1 MSRTR
6 LAAIAATFTCALMLV
21 GGTGVASA
29 QTAPAATQTLAK
41 TIKVTG
47 ASKSGKKLKAKYT
60 ISRFI
65 AKGNKTYAL
74 GTLKGT
80 LGGKHFTKR
89 NVRMPFAQTTGG
101 AAAAQATSCQV
112 LDLVVNPITLNLLG
126 LVVHTDTIHLNITAV
141 PGAGNLLGN
150 LLCGILGILNPVTG
164 GTTGGLTGAQL
175 AQLLNAIL
183 GALTPVL
190 GG

>member
-6 LAAIAATFTCALMLV
+6 LAAVAATLTCAFMLV
-21 GGTGVASA
+21 GGTGIASA
-29 QTAPAATQTLAK
+29 QTAPATQQLAK
-41 TIKVTG
+41 TINVTG
-47 ASKSGKKLKAKYT
+47 TAKNGKKMTAKYT
-60 ISRFI
+60 IDRFI

-74 GTLKGT
+74 GTLKGKVGRT
-80 LGGKHFTKR
+80 HFTKK
-89 NVRMPFAQTTGG
+89 NVKMPVTQSTG

-112 LDLVVNPITLNLLG
+112 LDLVINPINLNLLG

-150 LLCGILGILNPVTG
+150 LLCGILGILNPPTG
-164 GTTGGLTGAQL
+164 GTGGLTGAQL

>member
-6 LAAIAATFTCALMLV
+6 LAAVAATFTCALMLV

-29 QTAPAATQTLAK
+29 QTAPATQQLAK
-41 TIKVTG
+41 TINVTG
-47 ASKSGKKLKAKYT
+47 TAKNGKKMTAKYT
-60 ISRFI
+60 IDHFI

-74 GTLKGT
+74 GTLKGKI
-80 LGGKHFTKR
+80 GGRHFTKR
-89 NVRMPFAQTTGG
+89 HVRMPVAQGTG
-101 AAAAQATSCQV
+101 AAAAQVTSCQV
-112 LDLVVNPITLNLLG
+112 LDLVINPITLNLLG

-150 LLCGILGILNPVTG
+150 LLCGILGILNPPTG
-164 GTTGGLTGAQL
+164 GTGGLTGAQL

-183 GALTPVL
+183 GALTPVT
-190 GG
+190 G

>member
-6 LAAIAATFTCALMLV
+6 LAAAAATLTCALMLV

-29 QTAPAATQTLAK
+29 QTAPATQQLAK

-47 ASKSGKKLKAKYT
+47 TTASGKKMNAKYT
-60 ISRFI
+60 IDRFI

-74 GTLKGT
+74 GTLKGKVA
-80 LGGKHFTKR
+80 GKHFTKR
-89 NVRMPFAQTTGG
+89 NVKMPVAQSTG

-112 LDLVVNPITLNLLG
+112 LDLVINPITLNLLG

-150 LLCGILGILNPVTG
+150 LLCGILGILNPPTG
-164 GTTGGLTGAQL
+164 GTGGLTGAQL

>member
-6 LAAIAATFTCALMLV
+6 LAAVAATFTCALMLV
-21 GGTGVASA
+21 AGTGVASA
-29 QTAPAATQTLAK
+29 AQTAPATQKLAK
-41 TIKVTG
+41 TIRVSG
-47 ASKSGKKLKAKYT
+47 ATQSGKKMNAKYT
-60 ISRFI
+60 INRFI

-74 GTLKGT
+74 GTLKGKV
-80 LGGKHFTKR
+80 GGKHFTKR
-89 NVRMPFAQTTGG
+89 NVKMPVAQSTG

-112 LDLVVNPITLNLLG
+112 LDLVINPINLNLLG

-150 LLCGILGILNPVTG
+150 LLCGILGILNPPTG
-164 GTTGGLTGAQL
+164 GTGPLSAGQL

>member
-6 LAAIAATFTCALMLV
+6 LAAVAAMFTCALMLV

-29 QTAPAATQTLAK
+29 QTAPATQQLAK

-47 ASKSGKKLKAKYT
+47 ATKSGKRMNAKYT
-60 ISRFI
+60 INRFI
-65 AKGNKTYAL
+65 AKGNQTYAV

-89 NVRMPFAQTTGG
+89 GVKMPVAQSTG

-112 LDLVVNPITLNLLG
+112 LDLVINPITLNLLG
-126 LVVHTDTIHLNITAV
+126 LVVHTDTIHLNITAI

-150 LLCGILGILNPVTG
+150 LLCGILGILNPPTG
-164 GTTGGLTGAQL
+164 GTGGLTGAQL

>member
-6 LAAIAATFTCALMLV
+6 LAAVAATFTCALMLV
-21 GGTGVASA
+21 GGTGIASA
-29 QTAPAATQTLAK
+29 QTAPATQKLAK
-41 TIKVTG
+41 TIRVTG
-47 ASKSGKKLKAKYT
+47 ATQSGKKMNAKYT
-60 ISRFI
+60 INRFI

-74 GTLKGT
+74 GTLKGKV
-80 LGGKHFTKR
+80 GGKHFTKR
-89 NVRMPFAQTTGG
+89 NVKLPVAQSTG

-112 LDLVVNPITLNLLG
+112 LDLVINPINLNLLG

-141 PGAGNLLGN
+141 PGPGNLLGN
-150 LLCGILGILNPVTG
+150 LLCGILGILNPPTG
-164 GTTGGLTGAQL
+164 GTGGLTGAQL

>member
-6 LAAIAATFTCALMLV
+6 LAAVAATLTCALMLV

-29 QTAPAATQTLAK
+29 QTAPAAQQLAK
-41 TIKVTG
+41 TINVTG
-47 ASKSGKKLKAKYT
+47 TAKNGKKMTAKYT
-60 ISRFI
+60 IDHFI

-74 GTLKGT
+74 GTLKGKVGRT
-80 LGGKHFTKR
+80 HFTKK
-89 NVRMPFAQTTGG
+89 NVKMPVAQSTG

-112 LDLVVNPITLNLLG
+112 LDLVINPINLNLLG

-150 LLCGILGILNPVTG
+150 LLCGILGILNPPTLP
-164 GTTGGLTGAQL
+164 TGGLTGAQL

>member
-6 LAAIAATFTCALMLV
+6 LAAVAATLTCALMLV
-21 GGTGVASA
+21 GGTSIASA
-29 QTAPAATQTLAK
+29 QTAPATQSLAR

-47 ASKSGKKLKAKYT
+47 TATNGKKLNAKYT
-60 ISRFI
+60 ITRFI
-65 AKGNKTYAL
+65 AKGNTTYAL

-89 NVRMPFAQTTGG
+89 NLKMPVAQGTGSG
-101 AAAAQATSCQV
+101 AMAAQASCQV
-112 LDLVVNPITLNLLG
+112 LDLVINPITLNLLG

-150 LLCGILGILNPVTG
+150 LLCGILGILNPPAG
-164 GTTGGLTGAQL
+164 GTGGLTAGGL

-183 GALTPVL
+183 GALLPVT

>member
-6 LAAIAATFTCALMLV
+6 LAAVAATLTCALMLV

-29 QTAPAATQTLAK
+29 QTAPATQKLAK
-41 TIKVTG
+41 TIRVTG
-47 ASKSGKKLKAKYT
+47 VTQSGKKMNAKYT

-74 GTLKGT
+74 GTLKGKV
-80 LGGKHFTKR
+80 GGKHFTKR
-89 NVRMPFAQTTGG
+89 HVKLPVAQGTG

-112 LDLVVNPITLNLLG
+112 LDLVINPINLNLLG

-150 LLCGILGILNPVTG
+150 LLCGILGILNPPTLP
-164 GTTGGLTGAQL
+164 TGGLSAAQL
-175 AQLLNAIL
+175 AQLLNSIL

>member
-1 MSRTR
+1 LSRNR
-6 LAAIAATFTCALMLV
+6 LAAFAATLTCAFMLV
-21 GGTGVASA
+21 GGTGIASA
-29 QTAPAATQTLAK
+29 QTNTASQSLAK

-47 ASKSGKKLKAKYT
+47 AAKNGKKLNAKYT

-65 AKGNKTYAL
+65 AKGSQTYAV

-80 LGGKHFTKR
+80 LGGKHFSKS
-89 NVRMPFAQTTGG
+89 NVKMPVAQSTGSS
-101 AAAAQATSCQV
+101 AQAAQASCQV
-112 LDLVVNPITLNLLG
+112 LDLVINPITLNLLG

-150 LLCGILGILNPVTG
+150 LLCGILGILNPPTG
-164 GTTGGLTGAQL
+164 GTGGLSGAQL

>member
-6 LAAIAATFTCALMLV
+6 LAAVAATLTCALMLV

-29 QTAPAATQTLAK
+29 QTAPATQLAK
-41 TIKVTG
+41 TINVTG
-47 ASKSGKKLKAKYT
+47 TAKNGKKMTAKYT
-60 ISRFI
+60 IDHFI
-65 AKGNKTYAL
+65 AKGNQTYAL
-74 GTLKGT
+74 GTLKGKVGRT
-80 LGGKHFTKR
+80 HFTKK
-89 NVRMPFAQTTGG
+89 NVKMPVAQSTG

-112 LDLVVNPITLNLLG
+112 LDLVINPITLNLLG

-150 LLCGILGILNPVTG
+150 LLCGILGILNPPTLP
-164 GTTGGLTGAQL
+164 TGGLTGAQL

>member
-1 MSRTR
+1 MSRNR
-6 LAAIAATFTCALMLV
+6 LAALAATLTCAFMLV
-21 GGTGVASA
+21 GGAGIASA
-29 QTAPAATQTLAK
+29 QTTAPSQALAK

-47 ASKSGKKLKAKYT
+47 ATQSGKKMNAKYT
-60 ISRFI
+60 INRFI

-74 GTLKGT
+74 GTLKGKVGRT
-80 LGGKHFTKR
+80 HFTKK
-89 NVRMPFAQTTGG
+89 NVKMPVAQSTG

-112 LDLVVNPITLNLLG
+112 LDLVINPITLNLLG

-150 LLCGILGILNPVTG
+150 LLCGILGILNPPTLP
-164 GTTGGLTGAQL
+164 TGGLSAAQL

>member
-1 MSRTR
+1 MSRSR
-6 LAAIAATFTCALMLV
+6 LAAVAATLTCALMLV

-29 QTAPAATQTLAK
+29 QTAPASQPLAK
-41 TIKVTG
+41 TINVTG
-47 ASKSGKKLKAKYT
+47 TAKNGKAMTAKYT
-60 ISRFI
+60 IDRFI

-74 GTLKGT
+74 GTLKGKVGRT
-80 LGGKHFTKR
+80 HFTKR
-89 NVRMPFAQTTGG
+89 NVQMPVAQDTGQ

-112 LDLVVNPITLNLLG
+112 LDLVINPINLNLLG

-150 LLCGILGILNPVTG
+150 LLCGILGILNPPTG
-164 GTTGGLTGAQL
+164 GTGGLTGAQL

>member
-6 LAAIAATFTCALMLV
+6 LAALAATLTCGLMLL
-21 GGTGVASA
+21 GGAGVASA
-29 QTAPAATQTLAK
+29 QTATPAAVPLAK
-41 TIKVTG
+41 TLKLTG
-47 ASKSGKKLKAKYT
+47 ATKSGKKFNGKFT
-60 ISRFI
+60 IDHFI
-65 AKGNKTYAL
+65 AKGGKTYAL
-74 GTLKGT
+74 GTLT
-80 LGGKHFTKR
+80 GKLAGKKVTKH
-89 NVRMPFAQTTGG
+89 NVKLPVSQNTSS
-101 AAAAQATSCQV
+101 AAAAQASCQV
-112 LDLVVNPITLNLLG
+112 LDLVINPITLNLLG

-150 LLCGILGILNPVTG
+150 LLCGILGILNPPTG
-164 GTTGGLTGAQL
+164 GTGGLTGAQL

>member
-1 MSRTR
+1 MTSTR
-6 LAAIAATFTCALMLV
+6 LAALAATLTCGLLLF

-29 QTAPAATQTLAK
+29 QTTPAAVPLAK
-41 TIKVTG
+41 TINVTG
-47 ASKSGKKLKAKYT
+47 TAKNGRKMTAKYT
-60 ISRFI
+60 IDHFI
-65 AKGNKTYAL
+65 AKGTTTYAL
-74 GTLKGT
+74 GTLKGKVGST
-80 LGGKHFTKR
+80 HFTKR
-89 NVRMPFAQTTGG
+89 NVKMPVAQNTGSAG
-101 AAAAQATSCQV
+101 AAQATSCQV
-112 LDLVVNPITLNLLG
+112 LDLVINPITLNLLG

-150 LLCGILGILNPVTG
+150 LLCGILGILNPPTG
-164 GTTGGLTGAQL
+164 GTGGLSGAQL

>member
-6 LAAIAATFTCALMLV
+6 LAAVAATFTCALMLV
-21 GGTGVASA
+21 GGTGIASA
-29 QTAPAATQTLAK
+29 QTAPASTPLAK
-41 TIKVTG
+41 TIRVTG
-47 ASKSGKKLKAKYT
+47 ATQSGKKMNAKYT
-60 ISRFI
+60 INRFI

-74 GTLKGT
+74 GTLKGKV
-80 LGGKHFTKR
+80 GGKHFTKR
-89 NVRMPFAQTTGG
+89 NVKLPVAQSTG

-112 LDLVVNPITLNLLG
+112 LDLVINPITLNLLG

-150 LLCGILGILNPVTG
+150 LLCGILGILNPPTG
-164 GTTGGLTGAQL
+164 TGALTGAQL

-183 GALTPVL
+183 GALTPIT

>member
-6 LAAIAATFTCALMLV
+6 LAAAAATLTCAFMLV
-21 GGTGVASA
+21 GGTGIASA
-29 QTAPAATQTLAK
+29 QTAPSTQALAK
-41 TIKVTG
+41 TINVTG
-47 ASKSGKKLKAKYT
+47 TAKNGKQMKAKYT
-60 ISRFI
+60 IDRFI
-65 AKGNKTYAL
+65 AKGSKTYAL
-74 GTLKGT
+74 GTLKGKVGHT
-80 LGGKHFTKR
+80 HFTKR
-89 NVRMPFAQTTGG
+89 NVKLPVAQGTGQ
-101 AAAAQATSCQV
+101 AAAAQVVPSCQV
-112 LDLVVNPITLNLLG
+112 LDLVVNPINLNLLG

-150 LLCGILGILNPVTG
+150 LLCGILGILNPPTG
-164 GTTGGLTGAQL
+164 GTGPLSGAQL

>member
-6 LAAIAATFTCALMLV
+6 LAAVAATLTCAFMLV
-21 GGTGVASA
+21 GGTGIASA
-29 QTAPAATQTLAK
+29 QTAPASQQLGKA
-41 TIKVTG
+41 IKVTG
-47 ASKSGKKLKAKYT
+47 ATKSGKKLNAKYT
-60 ISRFI
+60 IERFI

-74 GTLKGT
+74 GTLKGKIGRT
-80 LGGKHFTKR
+80 HFTKR
-89 NVRMPFAQTTGG
+89 HVKMPVAQSTG

-112 LDLVVNPITLNLLG
+112 LDLVINPINLNLLG

-150 LLCGILGILNPVTG
+150 LLCGILGILNPPTLP
-164 GTTGGLTGAQL
+164 TGGLSAAQL

-183 GALTPVL
+183 GALTPVT